1 MLKTAEN
8 WMGVRFLVNVWSLS
22 DLPVGK
28 TAVVE
33 RILLGG
39 AIRLRLLELGLVPGT
54 RVRGVH
60 SAPSGSPAAYA
71 VRGAVIAI
79 RRSDAKKILT
89 GPWT

>member
-1 MLKTAEN
+1 M
-8 WMGVRFLVNVWSLS
+8 VNVWSLS

-54 RVRGVH
+54 RVRCVH
-60 SAPSGSPAAYA
+60 SEMC
-71 VRGAVIAI
+71 I
-79 RRSDAKKILT
+79 RDRRK
-89 GPWT
+89 GPFS

>member
-39 AIRLRLLELGLVPGT
+39 AIRLRLVELGLVPGT
-54 RVRGVH
+54 RVRCVH